1 MSKSKKT
8 LSLLT
13 SQVTS
18 ETLLEKIPEVKKV
31 KSNTTDKSNKSKETK
46 ETKETETKET
56 EKNLTG
62 FYPKSKET
70 EKTFRI
76 PNKNFGT
83 INDYLVSKNVDST
96 FIAKLRERQKVSE
109 KNSDGTINKSFI
121 PADKFIKTIV
131 VPPKYLKLSP
141 TDKSLMTETRRFKII
156 FQDEVSDDKIIR
168 VCYYSKKTDKSKETN
183 ETNETKET
191 KKTETKETN
200 ETKETKK
207 TKKSKKS
214 TKVAK

>member
-31 KSNTTDKSNKSKETK
+31 KSNTTDKSNKTDKS
-46 ETKETETKET
+46 KETETKET

-96 FIAKLRERQKVSE
+96 FILKLRERQKVSE

-168 VCYYSKKTDKSKETN
+168 VCYYSKKTDKSKETETK
-183 ETNETKET
+183 ETNETK
-191 KKTETKETN
+191 ETKETN